1 MPTSP
6 GSERRHNNQGAD
18 PELLAEFAEE
28 NYAELRLR
36 RDRHA
41 GADRRIPL
49 DPLAD
54 ALANNPQ
61 QHKTDPQEVD

>member
-6 GSERRHNNQGAD
+6 GSDRGHKGAGAD
-18 PELLAEFAEE
+18 PDEVARFATE
-28 NYAELRLR
+28 NYAELRRR

-49 DPLAD
+49 DPIAD
-54 ALANNPQ
+54 ALRRRNT
-61 QHKTDPQEVD
+61 TD

>member
-6 GSERRHNNQGAD
+6 GSERPHNNKGATV
-18 PELLAEFAEE
+18 EAVAAFATE
-28 NYAELRLR
+28 NYAELRRR

-49 DPLAD
+49 DLFAD
-54 ALANNPQ
+54 ARRREQ
-61 QHKTDPQEVD
+61 Q